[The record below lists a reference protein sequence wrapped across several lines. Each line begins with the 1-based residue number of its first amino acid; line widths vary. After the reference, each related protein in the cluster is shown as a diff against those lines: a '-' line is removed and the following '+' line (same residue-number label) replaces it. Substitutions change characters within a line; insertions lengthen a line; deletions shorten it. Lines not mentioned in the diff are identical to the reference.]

1 MSKFQPKSDV
11 EIEVNGVAF
20 VRKDSLPKASALPT
34 VNNSAKH
41 PFVIGKQWIFE
52 TVTKYWV
59 GDIVAV
65 TETEVVLERAA
76 WIADTGRF
84 NEFMKTGKPS
94 ELEPANGPVV
104 ISRGG
109 YVVAYLSPNV
119 TIEVL

>member
-1 MSKFQPKSDV
+1 MSKQENEV
-11 EIEVNGVAF
+11 EVNGKVY
-20 VRKDSLPKASALPT
+20 VLKDSLPKQSKTANVKSIQ
-34 VNNSAKH
+34 KH
-41 PFVIGKQWIFE
+41 PYTIGKQWIIE

-65 TETEVVLERAA
+65 TETEFVLERAA

-109 YVVAYLSPNV
+109 YVCAYLSPNV